1 MEKLGSKAK
10 VQAYWNDAVPHLQVR
25 FCHSTLGTKIKIERI
40 GKFKRYSGTLIATGE
55 NLKAMQNTTAKI
67 IGSADLMVYMCHDPP
82 PGDGTI
88 GMAYVGS
95 VCGNNDKNKQSI
107 NEWRKTPNA
116 FAGVNQHFFKK

>member
-10 VQAYWNDAVPHLQVR
+10 VQAYWNDAAPHLQAR

-40 GKFKRYSGTLIATGE
+40 GKFKRYSGTLIASGE

-67 IGSADLMVYMCHDPP
+67 IGSADLMVYMCHDSS
-82 PGDGTI
+82 PGLGTL
-88 GMAYVGS
+88 GMAYIGS
-95 VCGNNDKNKQSI
+95 VCGNNNKNKQSI

-116 FAGVNQHFFKK
+116 FAGVNQHF